1 MKTMSS
7 VFTRRDRCHL
17 IGRRAGR
24 LNMWEAGHAWLHLA
38 EKIERVMGSPEPGR
52 LPKFN
57 DLLIAVRVAT
67 VLGKLRC
74 RRELAVSK
82 ASRKKCNQTIS

>member
-1 MKTMSS
+1 MSS

-17 IGRRAGR
+17 IGRRAGK
-24 LNMWEAGHAWLHLA
+24 LNLWEAGHAWLHLA
-38 EKIERVMGSPEPGR
+38 AKLEDILGSPEPGR

-67 VLGKLRC
+67 VIGKSRV
-74 RRELAVSK
+74 RREHAVFK
-82 ASRKKCNQTIS
+82 ASRKKA